1 MYAMNPLVI
10 VGVVTVSLLAAGMI
24 VSFSGDQLRYSQTAE
39 RIAEMQSERTRE
51 ELDATY
57 GDGRITLENPGS
69 VPVHIVEIRILD
81 DDGHMI
87 HREKADSTIAPARGL
102 EVPLDAGLLNPEDA
116 Q

>member
-1 MYAMNPLVI
+1 MNPLVI

-51 ELDATY
+51 ELRATY
-57 GDGRITLENPGS
+57 EGGRISLENPGS
-69 VPVHIVEIRILD
+69 MPVHIVEIRVLD
-81 DDGHMI
+81 DDGRI
-87 HREKADSTIAPARGL
+87 TYREKADGTVAPARYL
-102 EVPLDAGLLNPEDA
+102 EVPLDAGLLGQEDP

>member
-1 MYAMNPLVI
+1 MNPLVI

-39 RIAEMQSERTRE
+39 RIAGMQSERTRE

-57 GDGRITLENPGS
+57 EDGRITLDNPGS
-69 VPVHIVEIRILD
+69 VPVRIVEIRILD
-81 DDGHMI
+81 DDGHI
-87 HREKADSTIAPARGL
+87 THQKKIDDTVAPARGL
-102 EVPLDAGLLNPEDA
+102 EVPLDARLLSPEDA